1 MSDQMN
7 PEDELNLPD
16 LDGEDFDIQEFA
28 QEVADDIA
36 HDVAHDA
43 AKAQAV
49 SGQGASDETVD
60 LEDGEL
66 ATEEDTD
73 DGVSLGAPNLRAAL
87 EALLMVAEEPM
98 TVATLATLTR
108 TPEDQVIA
116 SLHDLSQEY
125 AIQGRGFDLR
135 EVGGG
140 WRYWTRDNCSQVVE
154 RFVLDGQHGRLSQAA
169 LETLAVVA
177 YRQPV
182 TRGRITAI
190 RGVNVDGVVRT
201 LTTRGLIEESGHDHE
216 TGAHLYRTTTY
227 FLERLGLKSLDELP
241 PIAQHLPMPDTVE
254 EVLDEVTSQ

>member
-1 MSDQMN
+1 MNNEIN
-7 PEDELNLPD
+7 PEDMDSEKINIDDFNIEP
-16 LDGEDFDIQEFA
+16 FDIEAFQEEVAELA
-28 QEVADDIA
+28 QETAAEVTVAT
-36 HDVAHDA
+36 
-43 AKAQAV
+43 
-49 SGQGASDETVD
+49 TVEPIE

-66 ATEEDTD
+66 ATEEETD
-73 DGVSLGAPNLRAAL
+73 DGVSLGAPNLAAAL
-87 EALLMVAEEPM
+87 EALILVAEEPM
-98 TVATLATLTR
+98 QVSTLATLTR
-108 TPEDQVIA
+108 TPEDQVIKT
-116 SLHDLSQEY
+116 LHDLSQEY

-140 WRYWTRDNCSQVVE
+140 WRFWTRDNCSQVVE

-216 TGAHLYRTTTY
+216 TGAHLYRTTPY

-254 EVLDEVTSQ
+254 EVLDEVTSGSN